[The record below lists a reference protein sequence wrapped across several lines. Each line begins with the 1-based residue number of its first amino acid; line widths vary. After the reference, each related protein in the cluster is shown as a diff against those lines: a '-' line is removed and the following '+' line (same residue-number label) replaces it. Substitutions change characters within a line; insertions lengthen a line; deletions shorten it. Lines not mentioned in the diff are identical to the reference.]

1 MMKISI
7 ITVSFNSARTI
18 RDTIESVLNQ
28 TYSEIEYIVVD
39 GASKDD
45 TLSIVKS
52 YGNRISRL
60 ISEKDNGIY
69 DAMNKGI
76 IAASGDVIGI
86 LNSDDF
92 YSHPDVIKNIAGLFN
107 QETDAVYADLVYV
120 SAGDKNK
127 IVRTWKAGKYEL
139 GSFRK
144 GWMPPHPTFFVR
156 KSVYEKYGVF
166 TDQLKSAADYEIMLR
181 FIHRHQIK
189 VNYLPEIIVHMRTG
203 GASNLSLK
211 NRIKANRE
219 DKKAWKLNGLK
230 PAPLTFIRK
239 PLSKLSQ
246 FFKR

>member
-1 MMKISI
+1 
-7 ITVSFNSARTI
+7 
-18 RDTIESVLNQ
+18 
-28 TYSEIEYIVVD
+28 
-39 GASKDD
+39 
-45 TLSIVKS
+45 
-52 YGNRISRL
+52 
-60 ISEKDNGIY
+60 
-69 DAMNKGI
+69 
-76 IAASGDVIGI
+76 
-86 LNSDDF
+86 
-92 YSHPDVIKNIAGLFN
+92 
-107 QETDAVYADLVYV
+107 
-120 SAGDKNK
+120 
-127 IVRTWKAGKYEL
+127 
-139 GSFRK
+139 
-144 GWMPPHPTFFVR
+144 TFFVR